1 MNDEPTLFVSTREA
15 WRAWLEEHH
24 ASATAVWLIML
35 KKGVDES
42 GLRLDEAVEE
52 ALCFGWIDGQLRRI
66 DDRSH
71 KLRFSPRRP
80 DSIWADSNKARVE
93 RLIAEGRMT
102 EAGMAVVRDA
112 KQSGR
117 WDAGSKER
125 LDRTPSDLEEALAA
139 SPEAEMRW
147 SAWPP
152 SRRRQYVY
160 WILEAKRPDTR
171 ARRVA
176 DTVRQAAEECRPP
189 GPA

>member
-35 KKGVDES
+35 KKGVREP
-42 GLRLDEAVEE
+42 GLSLDEAVEE
-52 ALCFGWIDGQLRRI
+52 ALCFGWIDGRLRRI

-80 DSIWADSNKARVE
+80 DSVWSRTNKARVE
-93 RLIAEGRMT
+93 RLVASGRMT
-102 EAGMAVVRDA
+102 EAGMAVVSAA

-117 WDAGSKER
+117 WDAGSDER
-125 LDRTPSDLEEALAA
+125 LDRTPSELEDALAGC
-139 SPEAEMRW
+139 PEAETRW

-160 WILEAKRPDTR
+160 WILQAKKPETR

-176 DTVRQAAEECRPP
+176 DTVRQAAEECRPR
-189 GPA
+189 GNV